1 MIKLWIATLVVAGSL
16 PQFTHKWAAILQP
29 SGTSV
34 LAGTA
39 VVEEVS
45 DDSLTAE
52 IQLSGAKAGS
62 EIAWHI
68 HLGNC
73 GDKGKVLGAAEAYP
87 LLKVGADG
95 KASGSVTV
103 PGALPSQ
110 GEYSIMVHKTDSD
123 LTAVA
128 CGSLKSILNAVP
140 GKPASPA

>member
-1 MIKLWIATLVVAGSL
+1 MTKLWIATLVIAGWI
-16 PQFTHKWAAILQP
+16 PQFTQKWAAILQP
-29 SGTSV
+29 TGTSV

-39 VVEEVS
+39 VVEAVG

-73 GDKGKVLGAAEAYP
+73 ADKGKILGQSEAYP